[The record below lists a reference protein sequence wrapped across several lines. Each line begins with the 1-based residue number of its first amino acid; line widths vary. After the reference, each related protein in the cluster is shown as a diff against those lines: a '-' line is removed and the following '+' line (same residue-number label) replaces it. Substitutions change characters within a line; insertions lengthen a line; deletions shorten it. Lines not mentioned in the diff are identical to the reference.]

1 MSPSSLQN
9 VPALAPPAGVTPN
22 FVNPY
27 TLSPA
32 FVATAIISL
41 LFATAA
47 LVIRLATSLLG
58 SSKRVR
64 IEDATC
70 ITSWLGLIV
79 TVTLTFLEI
88 HHGLGRH
95 QWNVPKSDIVPM
107 LKLFYVNRIFYSPTI
122 LTAKLTIL
130 LQMMRIFVPTK
141 RGLVYWLIQAFMW
154 LNVLF
159 YTANVLSVI
168 FQCSLINKAWISS
181 TPGHCVDT
189 NLNLVVTGTI
199 NVISDVLI
207 LILPLWTI
215 WHLKMNIRAKLSVS
229 VVFVAGIFANFAGI
243 MRLVF
248 SIRIING
255 TDLTY
260 LRLQHGMWTIAE
272 ITTAILCASLPLV
285 PKFIA
290 LFRPRRPTLRSRTT
304 YILAGKS
311 PGRSESTGSLRG
323 GNSVELGTRSP
334 EQFGW
339 VETIKAES
347 KAKGPMV
354 VGAYVPEDRPV
365 GIGWVEGRE
374 VDKGIRK
381 TVTIEQ
387 SQ

>member
-1 MSPSSLQN
+1 MSPSSPNN
-9 VPALAPPAGVTPN
+9 VPALAPPAGITPN

-32 FVATAIISL
+32 FVATAIICL

-47 LVIRLATSLLG
+47 LIIRLATSLLG
-58 SSKRVR
+58 SNKRLR
-64 IEDATC
+64 IEVCTC
-70 ITSWLGLIV
+70 IASWLGLVV
-79 TVTLTFLEI
+79 TVILTFLEI

-95 QWNVPKSDIVPM
+95 QWNVRKSDIVPM
-107 LKLFYVNRIFYSPTI
+107 LKIFIPPSLHYWKTLDALVNG
-122 LTAKLTIL
+122 LTIL

-154 LNVLF
+154 LNALF

-168 FQCSLINKAWISS
+168 FQCSPIHKAWISS
-181 TPGHCVDT
+181 IRGHCVDT

-215 WHLKMNIRAKLSVS
+215 WHLKMDIRAKMSVS
-229 VVFVAGIFANFAGI
+229 VVFMAGIFANFAGI

-272 ITTAILCASLPLV
+272 ITTAILCASLRLV

-290 LFRPRRPTLRSRTT
+290 LCRPRRPTLRSRST
-304 YILAGKS
+304 YVSAGKS
-311 PGRSESTGSLRG
+311 HGRSESTGSLR
-323 GNSVELGTRSP
+323 NSVELGTRSP

-339 VETIKAES
+339 AARVKTES
-347 KAKGPMV
+347 RDKGPIV

-374 VDKGIRK
+374 VDEGIRK
-381 TVTIEQ
+381 TVTIEYTL
-387 SQ
+387 

>member
-1 MSPSSLQN
+1 
-9 VPALAPPAGVTPN
+9 
-22 FVNPY
+22 
-27 TLSPA
+27 
-32 FVATAIISL
+32 
-41 LFATAA
+41 
-47 LVIRLATSLLG
+47 
-58 SSKRVR
+58 
-64 IEDATC
+64 
-70 ITSWLGLIV
+70 
-79 TVTLTFLEI
+79 
-88 HHGLGRH
+88 
-95 QWNVPKSDIVPM
+95 
-107 LKLFYVNRIFYSPTI
+107 
-122 LTAKLTIL
+122 
-130 LQMMRIFVPTK
+130 
-141 RGLVYWLIQAFMW
+141 
-154 LNVLF
+154 
-159 YTANVLSVI
+159 
-168 FQCSLINKAWISS
+168 
-181 TPGHCVDT
+181 
-189 NLNLVVTGTI
+189 
-199 NVISDVLI
+199 
-207 LILPLWTI
+207 
-215 WHLKMNIRAKLSVS
+215 
-229 VVFVAGIFANFAGI
+229 

-260 LRLQHGMWTIAE
+260 LRLQHGMWTYVRSSCTRLEFPRPLANVNAGSIAE